1 MNSYTYFFTLIL
13 IFFYIKV
20 SFSNQPVKF
29 DNAAYQLSVP
39 KILDLEDKKLYLKI
53 RSLQIE
59 GNWSEVD
66 KKVKLL
72 KDKILLGHIDYDKLM
87 HPNKYKSSYDELSEW
102 LIKYNDFPIVMQR
115 RVYSLMMKRSSDPK
129 KINNEK
135 NNVVESTSEA
145 PSLDQNIEVSKI
157 SRNEAIE
164 NEDRVQFENSTVIGS
179 ISLVGAS
186 IDDLTFKKY
195 TNTLNGDDNVV
206 LLNPKKVEDGYYIE
220 TGWATANKNINLPN
234 SKTIWTI
241 EGNNKLTPNSPI
253 KLSWTNDQNI
263 KFIKDISIDDQ
274 YLFKVNQTI
283 INNSEKTYNFYPYG
297 QIIRNIAPEI
307 IDFFILHEG
316 LIGVFDD
323 QLVEEDYDDI
333 EEKKFSINADKGWLG
348 ITDKYWITSLIPQ
361 ENRKFRTDFDYKN
374 KFRANFIETSA
385 TEIGANET
393 KSNEIKIIIAAKEVD
408 IIDGYAEN
416 LNISKYDLAID
427 WGWFYFLVKPLFFV
441 IDYFFELTGNFGIA
455 IILITICIRIVFFP
469 LANYSFKSMAKMK
482 VLQPEMTRL
491 KELHKEDKMKLQQ
504 EMMALYK
511 KEKVNPVSGCLPIF
525 IQIPFFFAIYKVLF
539 VTLEMRHQPFY
550 GWIKDLSERDPTSI
564 FNLFGLIPWDP
575 PSFLLIGV
583 WPCLMGLSMYL
594 QQKLNP
600 TPPDP
605 IQAKIFAF
613 FPLFLTVILAPF
625 PSGLVIYW
633 TINNI
638 LTMAQQYVII
648 KRTTVKTAQ

>member
-1 MNSYTYFFTLIL
+1 MDSKNVIAAISLSAAVIIIYGLFFA
-13 IFFYIKV
+13 
-20 SFSNQPVKF
+20 P
-29 DNAAYQLSVP
+29 P
-39 KILDLEDKKLYLKI
+39 
-53 RSLQIE
+53 
-59 GNWSEVD
+59 
-66 KKVKLL
+66 
-72 KDKILLGHIDYDKLM
+72 
-87 HPNKYKSSYDELSEW
+87 P
-102 LIKYNDFPIVMQR
+102 P
-115 RVYSLMMKRSSDPK
+115 DPK

-135 NNVVESTSEA
+135 NNTVESTSEA

-195 TNTLNGDDNVV
+195 TNTLNGDDNVI

-297 QIIRNIAPEI
+297 QIIRNLAPEI

-427 WGWFYFLVKPLFFV
+427 WGWFYFLVKPLFFL
-441 IDYFFELTGNFGIA
+441 IDYFFKLTGNFGIA